1 MGMETE
7 RRQVREFFAAK
18 AVGWEKRFPDD
29 TPAYRAAVAEL
40 GLTTGGRALDAGCGT
55 ARALPLLRE
64 AVGPSGTVVGVDLTP
79 EMLREATVLGRH
91 HDGALVEGDGARLPL
106 REGAFDAVLAAG
118 LVHHLP
124 DPEAGLRELARVT
137 RPGGRLALFHP
148 IGRAALAARRGH
160 ELRPDDVRAAPQLV
174 PLLTRTGWELSL
186 YDDGEERY
194 LAVAVRRR

>member
-1 MGMETE
+1 METE
-7 RRQVREFFAAK
+7 RHQVREFFAAK
-18 AVGWEKRFPDD
+18 AAGWEKRFPDD

-40 GLTTGGRALDAGCGT
+40 GLPPGGRALDAGCGT

-91 HDGALVEGDGARLPL
+91 RDGALVEGDGARLPL
-106 REGAFDAVLAAG
+106 REGTFDAALAAG

-148 IGRAALAARRGH
+148 IGRVALAARRGH
-160 ELRPDDVRAAPQLV
+160 ELRADDVRAEPQLT
-174 PLLTRTGWELSL
+174 PLLARTGWELSL
-186 YDDGEERY
+186 FDDGEERY